1 MGASSGSEGH
11 PEKLPE
17 PLCFGSGSLEIARLC
32 SRLLHSARVG
42 KEQSVSARRIK
53 ETKLLTL
60 CTLRTLPPN
69 ALKLSILL
77 TKIEMRHQQGQ
88 PSWGKRN
95 FQPQSCLKLGT
106 ASPGTSGSHLRKE
119 QQADHSY
126 TDTAHLPPGRD
137 QGWSRGAEPGWACQE
152 TWHFHM

>member
-95 FQPQSCLKLGT
+95 FQPQS
-106 ASPGTSGSHLRKE
+106 
-119 QQADHSY
+119 
-126 TDTAHLPPGRD
+126 
-137 QGWSRGAEPGWACQE
+137 
-152 TWHFHM
+152 